1 MIRIAPFDAEFR
13 QEMIA
18 EFINESRDLL
28 DEVEP
33 QIIEL
38 EQTVNENGI
47 IDAGIINS
55 IFRLFHT
62 IKGSASFLNLKSIIE
77 VTHGA
82 ETLLDLFRTEKKK
95 LEPSHVDLFCR
106 ALDFIRNVLDQVE
119 RDSHDQGFE
128 QAAKIIVNDLADA
141 VVFTNDKDSVSDE
154 EQEVQYSEDI
164 QINSVALERFVD
176 EGLDLCEKAE
186 AKVLALEQ
194 SSGIGSADQIL
205 HDFGS
210 LKDAA
215 ATMGFAGIER
225 VSCLAEQVLREAVIK
240 NQSCNGVV
248 VTVLLTMV
256 DTIRAGIRR
265 VHNGQLP
272 EVPDVQQVI
281 HFAENALGLQIDH
294 LDLAQAT
301 KTSPDSSIQSV
312 SAPTAQPSCP
322 YSSSNREKENSEY
335 KARLH
340 NGSQFVRVDTRK
352 LDQLIDLVGELVIAE
367 AMVAGQSYDPDDKMG
382 KAIKQMDK
390 ITKELQDVAL
400 SLRMVPLTAT
410 FRKMMRLVRDLAHQK
425 NKQVELVV
433 RGQETEVD
441 KTVIEQI
448 SDPLI
453 HLIRNAIDHGIE
465 DPDKRRKVGKPET
478 GRILIEAGHRTGKVW
493 IIVKDDGRGLNREK
507 IVQKGVEQGIIT
519 EDESRNMTD
528 EQVWQLIFTPGF
540 STADIVS
547 DISGRGVGMDVVK
560 ANVEKMN
567 GRVDIES
574 SPGRGTAFV
583 IKLPLT
589 LAIIEGMIVRVGQ
602 NRYTIPISSIEESFR
617 PTSSMITAVPG
628 QFEVVQLREELLPVV
643 RLHELYHIEKSCDN
657 LTEGILVAVQHNEQK
672 YCLFVDE
679 LLGQQ
684 QIVIKGLPAYLK
696 NARGI
701 SGCAILSD
709 GGVSLILDTTALLDI
724 SRVENT
730 WNIREKIRI
739 TGK

>member
-1 MIRIAPFDAEFR
+1 MIRIASFDAEFR

-18 EFINESRDLL
+18 EFINESRELL

-38 EQTVNENGI
+38 ERTVNEDGI
-47 IDAGIINS
+47 TDEDVINS

-77 VTHGA
+77 VTHRA

-106 ALDFIRNVLDQVE
+106 TIDFIRNVLDQVDRE
-119 RDSHDQGFE
+119 SHDQGFE
-128 QAAKIIVNDLADA
+128 ETAKNLVSDLADA
-141 VVFTNDKDSVSDE
+141 VVFINDKDSVSAEKQGD
-154 EQEVQYSEDI
+154 QQSEDI
-164 QINSVALERFVD
+164 QINSVTLERFVD
-176 EGLDLCEKAE
+176 EGINLCEKAE

-194 SSGIGSADQIL
+194 TSDIGSTDQNL
-205 HDFGS
+205 HEFS
-210 LKDAA
+210 TLKNAA
-215 ATMGFAGIER
+215 ATLGLTGIER
-225 VSCLAEQVLREAVIK
+225 VSYLAEQVVKEVVINK
-240 NQSCNGVV
+240 QSCNGVV
-248 VTVLLTMV
+248 VTVLLTIV

-265 VHNGQLP
+265 VHDGQLP

-294 LDLAQAT
+294 LDFAQAT
-301 KTSPDSSIQSV
+301 KASPDSSIQSV

-322 YSSSNREKENSEY
+322 YSSSNSSLEKENSEY

-352 LDQLIDLVGELVIAE
+352 LDQLINLVGELVIAE
-367 AMVAGQSYDPDDKMG
+367 AMVACQSHDPDDKMG

-400 SLRMVPLTAT
+400 SLRMVPLTSA
-410 FRKMMRLVRDLAHQK
+410 FRKMVRLVRDLAHQK

-441 KTVIEQI
+441 KTVIELI
-448 SDPLI
+448 SDPLK
-453 HLIRNAIDHGIE
+453 HLIRNAVDHGIE
-465 DPDKRRKVGKPET
+465 DPDKRRKAGKPET
-478 GRILIEAGHRTGKVW
+478 GKIFIEARHRTGKVW

-507 IVQKGVEQGIIT
+507 IVQKGVEKGIIT
-519 EDESRNMTD
+519 EDESRNISD
-528 EQVWQLIFTPGF
+528 EQIWQLIFTPGF
-540 STADIVS
+540 STADAVS

-560 ANVEKMN
+560 ANLEKMN
-567 GRVDIES
+567 GRIDIDS

-589 LAIIEGMIVRVGQ
+589 LAIIEGMIVRVGR
-602 NRYTIPISSIEESFR
+602 NRYTIPISSIKESFQ
-617 PTSSMITAVPG
+617 PTSSMITTTSD
-628 QFEVVQLREELLPVV
+628 QFEVVQLRGELLPVL
-643 RLHELYHIEKSCDN
+643 RLHELYNIEDSCDN
-657 LTEGILVAVQHNEQK
+657 LTQGILIAVQHNEQK

-679 LLGQQ
+679 LIGQQ
-684 QIVIKGLPAYLK
+684 QIVIKGLPGYLK
-696 NARGI
+696 HVRGI

-709 GGVSLILDTTALLDI
+709 GGVSLILDTAALLEI
-724 SRVENT
+724 SR
-730 WNIREKIRI
+730 
-739 TGK
+739 GH